1 MVQTIEK
8 SGQIGA
14 KNFSEEGQ
22 TERITDVS
30 PASPISTSSGSM
42 VF

>member
-14 KNFSEEGQ
+14 KNFREEGQ
-22 TERITDVS
+22 TEGTTDVS
-30 PASPISTSSGSM
+30 PASPISTSSTSI